1 MLRCDYGNWGNWEP
15 SARGNWGLVPASCHP
30 GSSRSPGPVPRSPR
44 AFRCEISSNTQSIRG
59 IVDNFFFFFKEVLG
73 TDKNCKYAECCLCPS
88 APPASKGRSRL
99 LQHMAGVK
107 KYEENFLSFTHCYQQ
122 FGIYTGAL
130 HHYPSRSQLFRAV
143 MQTRCRSRPRDGD
156 HRLGGSDT
164 TTAPACAA
172 QLPPFFMHCG
182 LSRSSRLFKK
192 IPGPN

>member
-1 MLRCDYGNWGNWEP
+1 
-15 SARGNWGLVPASCHP
+15 
-30 GSSRSPGPVPRSPR
+30 
-44 AFRCEISSNTQSIRG
+44 
-59 IVDNFFFFFKEVLG
+59 
-73 TDKNCKYAECCLCPS
+73 
-88 APPASKGRSRL
+88 
-99 LQHMAGVK
+99 MAGVK

-192 IPGPN
+192 IPGPNWAFAWHDGKVSAIFCYIAPILHRQEYIFFLLFPTDFTVVNSVYELSDTFLAILLTTVLSGNFKAPLFWQVEISIFE